1 MMPALRERAK
11 RFNRISKEDY
21 LSWMSSRTGVE
32 IRYVPSR
39 ERAHID
45 AAFEAALAV
54 PEVVEEQPAWV
65 DVAEEVLAQ
74 AEPEPEPEPEMLV
87 DESVNQQEPPTSPGD
102 TIIEEEQPDVP
113 EEAPTDSPFGVDI
126 DYDSMTVAELRD
138 VCRDRGLTIRGTKA
152 EVVLR
157 LRRDDEGITEDTQPD
172 DETETPAEEAAVEES
187 SDAPAEE
194 AAVTEEVTNND
205 ESSEQEEDIDE

>member
-11 RFNRISKEDY
+11 RFNRVSKEDY

-32 IRYVPSR
+32 INYVPSR

-65 DVAEEVLAQ
+65 DAAEEVLAQ
-74 AEPEPEPEPEMLV
+74 AEPEPEPEPELPSDV
-87 DESVNQQEPPTSPGD
+87 GLESQPEEGET
-102 TIIEEEQPDVP
+102 EEEP
-113 EEAPTDSPFGVDI
+113 ELPSDLDSPFNIDT

-157 LRRDDEGITEDTQPD
+157 LRRDDEGITEETQPD
-172 DETETPAEEAAVEES
+172 DETEAPAEAAAEES

-205 ESSEQEEDIDE
+205 ESSEQEENIDE